1 MTRTLRFNWGESN
14 LRTHGPKFRTFPSK
28 VTRGLHPTS
37 SSNPR
42 VGTQACTQRGSYSST
57 TRSHQE
63 KTCEQWAR
71 PRRTT
76 WCILFD
82 TFTAFI
88 RTGEGID
95 TAHRDSEDIGCIAHP
110 LSVGRAPITARVS
123 TPGPTPESIVRIRSP
138 DPRDDNALRSPPT
151 PTRHDNSRYDA
162 SGGPISPPIALYSSK
177 SLN

>member
-1 MTRTLRFNWGESN
+1 MVPNFAPFRQKSLGDCTRPLLPTQ
-14 LRTHGPKFRTFPSK
+14 
-28 VTRGLHPTS
+28 GLEHRPLQKRS
-37 SSNPR
+37 
-42 VGTQACTQRGSYSST
+42 CTQRGSYSST
-57 TRSHQE
+57 TKS
-63 KTCEQWAR
+63 WAR

-82 TFTAFI
+82 TFTAFM
-88 RTGEGID
+88 RTGEGIN

-138 DPRDDNALRSPPT
+138 DPRDDNALRTPPT

>member
-1 MTRTLRFNWGESN
+1 MVPNFAPFRQKSLGDCTRPLLPTQ
-14 LRTHGPKFRTFPSK
+14 
-28 VTRGLHPTS
+28 GLEHRPLQKRS
-37 SSNPR
+37 
-42 VGTQACTQRGSYSST
+42 CTQRGSYSST
-57 TRSHQE
+57 TKS
-63 KTCEQWAR
+63 WAR

-95 TAHRDSEDIGCIAHP
+95 TAHRGSEDIGCIAHP

-123 TPGPTPESIVRIRSP
+123 TPGPTPESTVRIRSP

-162 SGGPISPPIALYSSK
+162 S
-177 SLN
+177 